1 MAAVVGRAA
10 GFIAELYY
18 VPAVITDKSESNLEA
33 AAIAANRVIDVA
45 SMGTLDRQRNII
57 SVPVY
62 GEDVAGSLAGQADPG
77 TFDFNVT
84 MNFDDSVHTALRDD
98 DGRNQHTF
106 IIRFFQNSNDYT
118 LAAFDGFVA
127 NASVGQPIDDRI
139 QMDCSVARSGA
150 VTWVDNSS

>member
-1 MAAVVGRAA
+1 MAAVLGRAA

-18 VPAVITDKSESNLEA
+18 VPTVIADKSETNLEA
-33 AAIAANRVIDVA
+33 AVISANRVIDVA

-84 MNFDDSVHTALRDD
+84 MNFDNSVHTAIRDD
-98 DGRNQHTF
+98 DGRTQHTF
-106 IIRFFQNSNDYT
+106 IIRFFQTADDYT
-118 LAAFDGFVA
+118 LAAFDGFLA

-150 VTWVDNSS
+150 VTWVDNS